1 MSAANDAIFREIRVN
16 LPRADSLTLAIALD
30 EGLALP
36 DLSGYFE
43 TLYDENRPGDD
54 RTEFTLYF
62 PIQEELAAVRV
73 EVLLAALALNDAQVV
88 EKTIRREDYLEAYKQ
103 HYVSFDLSDR
113 VRIVPSWERDSA
125 SIEGANFRTP
135 LFLDPG
141 LAFGTGKHP
150 TTALCVQL
158 YDRLDP
164 RDLRIIDAG
173 TGSGIL
179 SLAALLLGAAEILA
193 FDVDNNSLAAVRHNL
208 QANRDGI
215 LRARP
220 GDLRAPEERLRL
232 LSGGFELAELAQFP
246 ADLMLANITAKTL
259 LSARERINSIPA
271 RRLAL
276 SGILEEQ
283 AEETAAGFAD
293 VWRRTDLQVL
303 EGWVLMEFERRSDR
317 DNS

>member
-1 MSAANDAIFREIRVN
+1 MSAGNDAIFREIRVN

-30 EGLALP
+30 EGQALP

-43 TLYDENRPGDD
+43 TLYDETRPGDD

-113 VRIVPSWERDSA
+113 VRIVPSWERDSVA
-125 SIEGANFRTP
+125 DGGVNRRTP

-193 FDVDNNSLAAVRHNL
+193 FDVDNNSLAAVRYNL
-208 QANRDGI
+208 EANREGI
-215 LRARP
+215 LNARP
-220 GDLRAPEERLRL
+220 RDGRAPEERLRL
-232 LSGGFELAELAQFP
+232 LSGGFELPELLQFP
-246 ADLMLANITAKTL
+246 ADLLLANITAKTL
-259 LSARERINSIPA
+259 LSARERIHMIPA

-293 VWRRTDLQVL
+293 VWRRTNLQAL
-303 EGWVLMEFERRSDR
+303 EGWVLMEFERRNDR